1 MHMDIIK
8 VNEEFYLTINQ
19 SASLIGCSTPL
30 IYYYINKG
38 LLRVLTIDSSLKL
51 IEEGSLVELHQYL
64 ILRYTKNNPQKNDL

>member
-8 VNEEFYLTINQ
+8 VNEEFYLTVNQ
-19 SASLIGCSTPL
+19 CASLLGCSIPL

-51 IEEGSLVELHQYL
+51 IEEDSLVELHQYL
-64 ILRYTKNNPQKNDL
+64 RIRYTKNNPKK